1 MYFKKIKDLRIDHDL
16 YQKQIANLFKITRQ
30 QYGLYESGKRDI
42 PVDLLIKLAD
52 FYNVSI
58 DYMLG
63 RTKNKEVNKNWG
75 ITNPQFSFFQY
86 LLSINQLF

>member
-63 RTKNKEVNKNWG
+63 RTKNKEVNKN
-75 ITNPQFSFFQY
+75 
-86 LLSINQLF
+86 

>member
-1 MYFKKIKDLRIDHDL
+1 MYIKKLKDLRIDNDL
-16 YQKQIANLFKITRQ
+16 YQKQIANLLKITRQ

-58 DYMLG
+58 DYMLE
-63 RTKNKEVNKNWG
+63 RTKNKKINK
-75 ITNPQFSFFQY
+75 
-86 LLSINQLF
+86 